1 MDCVVN
7 GELCNRMLCSNVV
20 IVKDSKRKQQKKKG
34 FVQVCQ
40 LGPRLQWELF
50 EKQKFKAVRLCQGNA
65 FI

>member
-20 IVKDSKRKQQKKKG
+20 IVKESKRKKKD

-50 EKQKFKAVRLCQGNA
+50 EKQKFKAVRLCQGKA